1 MSKDV
6 SGNLGNQTILSQ
18 DECEALARKALE
30 MRKFS
35 YVPYSHFHV
44 GAALLTEEGEVYTGC
59 NIENAAYTPSN
70 CAERT
75 AFFKAI
81 SEGRRRFRAIA
92 IAGGTESAAE
102 TADLTAAGNESA
114 TAVGY
119 DGSDREAAETA
130 DLTKADNET
139 ARVAG
144 AAAGGLDWSKA
155 VLADYCAP
163 CGVCRQVMA
172 EFCGGDFLILLVKS
186 ADDWKVYRFSEIL
199 PEAFGPGDLSK

>member
-1 MSKDV
+1 MMDKERAGKQS
-6 SGNLGNQTILSQ
+6 SLNH
-18 DECEALARKALE
+18 DEGAMLARKALE

-44 GAALLTEEGEVYTGC
+44 GAALLTAEGDVYTGC

-92 IAGGTESAAE
+92 IAGGAESAAE
-102 TADLTAAGNESA
+102 TADLAAVELTSA
-114 TAVGY
+114 
-119 DGSDREAAETA
+119 S
-130 DLTKADNET
+130 
-139 ARVAG
+139 
-144 AAAGGLDWSKA
+144 GLDWSKA

-172 EFCGGDFLILLVKS
+172 EFCGEDFLILLVKA
-186 ADDWKVYRFSEIL
+186 ADDWKEFRFTEIL
-199 PEAFGPGDLSK
+199 PKAFGPGDLE